1 MAPHADNYME
11 GIQDYMQQKAV
22 VDINP
27 EGHALLMIQLF
38 WLNMLQG
45 THQLPV
51 PAILQLLAS
60 DCTMQLFKQGL
71 YLQPGTTSVTSH
83 HHNPYCQEYNA
94 IKSRHSLQTCHMKK
108 GKGILVTGSEGRMT
122 TREAASQHTRDVL

>member
-1 MAPHADNYME
+1 
-11 GIQDYMQQKAV
+11 MQQKAV

-51 PAILQLLAS
+51 PAILQLLAA
-60 DCTMQLFKQGL
+60 GL
-71 YLQPGTTSVTSH
+71 
-83 HHNPYCQEYNA
+83 HNA
-94 IKSRHSLQTCHMKK
+94 T
-108 GKGILVTGSEGRMT
+108 V
-122 TREAASQHTRDVL
+122 